1 MYFCE
6 YTAVHTAVTGC
17 ELSTVT
23 TEEQRES
30 RVLGGADGRTEDAQ
44 TSGEVTLTA
53 DLFII

>member
-6 YTAVHTAVTGC
+6 YTAVHTAVIGC
-17 ELSTVT
+17 ELSTAT

-30 RVLGGADGRTEDAQ
+30 RVLGGADGRTEDAE